1 MWPLPW
7 QRVPRRPGRR
17 RNCGRHAPSHGALLN
32 GHTAG
37 VIEFVRYV
45 ALGWPGGPNPSP
57 RAQGWAERVLPLVE
71 EPPSWLGRCRAASRR
86 RRAARHLS
94 IRHWVCPYNCLVR
107 CAGQSARLRSKRM
120 RRAEPARRRSGPT
133 LLTPIAHAARQSHLS
148 PITHRRGAL
157 GGVGGASGRDLCTSP
172 YQPPLTAPGGETP
185 TALVRR

>member
-1 MWPLPW
+1 MPW
-7 QRVPRRPGRR
+7 QRVPHRPGRR

-32 GHTAG
+32 GYTAG
-37 VIEFVRYV
+37 VIEHVRYV

-57 RAQGWAERVLPLVE
+57 RAGQRGCCRWLRNRRAGLAAAVRPADAVARRDTF
-71 EPPSWLGRCRAASRR
+71 PSGIGSVPTTVWCAARASRR
-86 RRAARHLS
+86 
-94 IRHWVCPYNCLVR
+94 VCE
-107 CAGQSARLRSKRM
+107 AKRM

-133 LLTPIAHAARQSHLS
+133 LLTPIALAARQSHLS
-148 PITHRRGAL
+148 PITHQRGAL